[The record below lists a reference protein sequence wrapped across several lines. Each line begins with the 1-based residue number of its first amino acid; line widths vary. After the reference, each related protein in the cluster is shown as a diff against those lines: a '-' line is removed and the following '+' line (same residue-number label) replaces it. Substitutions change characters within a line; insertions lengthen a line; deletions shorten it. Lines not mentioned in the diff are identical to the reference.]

1 MLIMRI
7 YKRSCL
13 IYDYCTFLAC
23 KELTQKTLLNIDLLF
38 LFYAITPTS

>member
-23 KELTQKTLLNIDLLF
+23 KELTQKTLLFLLNSKASEIF
-38 LFYAITPTS
+38 